1 MSRWVLAAALVLA
14 ACGSTPGGAAKPV
27 IQSFTATPTLVVGD
41 GGVVDLSWSV
51 TQADSVSI
59 APGVGQVAT
68 PASGSV
74 STHVTGNTGFAL
86 TASGPGG
93 TATGATQVKVCDPA
107 PGSLTGTC
115 TVQSAGQCVDFS
127 GLGTSD
133 RDALIT
139 YCAQLGGQWGTAPC
153 PTANR
158 VGTCQTPPLGPQT
171 GISCSS
177 TAILLERY
185 YPPNYSTGSAQSICG
200 TVSGS
205 TFTPG

>member
-1 MSRWVLAAALVLA
+1 MSRRVLAAALVLA
-14 ACGSTPGGAAKPV
+14 ACGSSPGGVAKPV
-27 IQSFTATPTLVVGD
+27 IQTFVVTPTLVVGD

-51 TQADSVSI
+51 SQADSVSI

-68 PASGSV
+68 PASGSI
-74 STHVTGNTGFAL
+74 STHVAGNTSFTL

-93 TATGATQVKVCDPA
+93 SATGTTQVQVCDPA
-107 PGSLTGTC
+107 PGNLTGTC

-139 YCAQLGGQWGTAPC
+139 DCASLGGQWGTAPC

-158 VGTCQTPPLGPQT
+158 VGTCQTPPLGPRT
-171 GISCSS
+171 GISCS
-177 TAILLERY
+177 TTGIILERY
-185 YPPNYSTGSAQSICG
+185 YPPSYSTTSAQSICA